1 MIITHASSEKIE
13 KVEDSIFYAPFF
25 KGCLF
30 FASEGN
36 EYNLAGKCNYQ
47 YNIEVNNVIEVES
60 FFFHHN
66 TSEDAVLEVIEM
78 LRDDLGVDLDND
90 EIANLLDNSESIR
103 DFEFSGYDDA
113 GEADWAI
120 QQFQGILAHK
130 LGYDCAQSS
139 DEQGTV
145 YIAYC
150 VDREMQEVEC

>member
-1 MIITHASSEKIE
+1 MIITHASSERIAEVKARNP
-13 KVEDSIFYAPFF
+13 YAMFL
-25 KGCLF
+25 KGYLF

-47 YNIEVNNVIEVES
+47 YNLEVNNIINVES
-60 FFFHHN
+60 FFSRHDI
-66 TSEDAVLEVIEM
+66 SEDAVLEIIE
-78 LRDDLGVDLDND
+78 LVREDLELDLDND
-90 EIANLLDNSESIR
+90 EIAALLDNSESIR
-103 DFEFSGYDDA
+103 DFEFGGYDDA

-120 QQFQGILAHK
+120 QQYQGILAHK

-150 VDREMQEVEC
+150 VGREMKEVKC

>member
-1 MIITHASSEKIE
+1 MIITHASSERIE
-13 KVEDSIFYAPFF
+13 EVKSSVFYAPFF

-36 EYNLAGKCNYQ
+36 EYNLAGECHYQ
-47 YNIEVNNVIEVES
+47 YNLEVNNIIEVES
-60 FFFHHN
+60 FFSHHDI
-66 TSEDAVLEVIEM
+66 TEAAVQQVISM
-78 LRDDLGVDLDND
+78 VRDDLEIEVSDE
-90 EIANLLDNSESIR
+90 EIAALLDNSESIR

-120 QQFQGILAHK
+120 QQYQGILSHK

-150 VDREMQEVEC
+150 VGREMKEVEC

>member
-1 MIITHASSEKIE
+1 MIITHASSERIAEVKARNP
-13 KVEDSIFYAPFF
+13 YAMFL

-47 YNIEVNNVIEVES
+47 YNLEVNNIINVES
-60 FFFHHN
+60 FFSRHDI
-66 TSEDAVLEVIEM
+66 SEDAVLEVIEM
-78 LRDDLGVDLDND
+78 VREDLELDLDND
-90 EIANLLDNSESIR
+90 EIATLLDNSESIR
-103 DFEFSGYDDA
+103 DFDFSGYDDA

-120 QQFQGILAHK
+120 QQYQGILAHK

-150 VDREMQEVEC
+150 VGREMKEVKC